1 MGLFTSGAPNTTI
14 GRGSLISFNYPRSM
28 SYKPNRLH
36 DPTPILIISDIQPT
50 YIRGVNLH
58 YLTVPYLKTFL
69 LSNGRNTNFNYAT
82 NIKPDKYLADSFR
95 MYYRLGM
102 QQQRKL
108 DVSFLMQLLS
118 VVRSFSPDEL
128 ERIRNE
134 LRQQIQR
141 RVQIKAAELNAY
153 AEWQNQTR
161 AKPMTQTPMQQ
172 SVAPV
177 SMPVQN
183 EPTVTN
189 PNG

>member
-1 MGLFTSGAPNTTI
+1 
-14 GRGSLISFNYPRSM
+14 
-28 SYKPNRLH
+28 
-36 DPTPILIISDIQPT
+36 
-50 YIRGVNLH
+50 
-58 YLTVPYLKTFL
+58 
-69 LSNGRNTNFNYAT
+69 
-82 NIKPDKYLADSFR
+82 